1 MQNPIEIKAKTL
13 EEALIQASIALN
25 CPIINL
31 QYEVIQT
38 PSKGFLNI
46 GKKEAIILV
55 GVKESVKEVKEESVK
70 ETNTKEN
77 HQNNI
82 EEKKQKLETETPQ
95 EEIITPKPP
104 KKNLKEESHNGDKLH
119 EIKQELK
126 DLFSHLPYKINKIIT
141 PKPPKKNLKEE
152 SHNGDKLH
160 EIKQE
165 LKDLFSHLPYKI
177 NKVEVSFYEPGVL
190 LINIDG
196 EDSALL
202 IGEKGYRYKAL
213 SYLLFNW
220 IHPTYGYSIRLE
232 ISTFLQNQ
240 EKVMEAQLQSVIM
253 TVHEVGKG
261 QMKAPDGVLTYI
273 ALKKL
278 RKAFPNKYVSIKTNL
293 NDEKYIVINDF
304 NNE

>member
-1 MQNPIEIKAKTL
+1 MQNFIEIKAKTL

-46 GKKEAIILV
+46 GKKEAIILAS
-55 GVKESVKEVKEESVK
+55 VKESVKEVKEESVK
-70 ETNTKEN
+70 ETNTKENHQN

-126 DLFSHLPYKINKIIT
+126 DLFSHLPYKINK
-141 PKPPKKNLKEE
+141 
-152 SHNGDKLH
+152 
-160 EIKQE
+160 
-165 LKDLFSHLPYKI
+165 
-177 NKVEVSFYEPGVL
+177 VEVSLYEPGVL
-190 LINIDG
+190 LIDIDG

-220 IHPTYGYSIRLE
+220 IHPAYGYSIRLE

>member
-46 GKKEAIILV
+46 GKKEAIILA
-55 GVKESVKEVKEESVK
+55 GVKESVKEIQEESVK
-70 ETNTKEN
+70 ETSTKEI
-77 HQNNI
+77 HQST
-82 EEKKQKLETETPQ
+82 EEKKQNSEIETPQ
-95 EEIITPKPP
+95 E
-104 KKNLKEESHNGDKLH
+104 
-119 EIKQELK
+119 
-126 DLFSHLPYKINKIIT
+126 KIIT
-141 PKPPKKNLKEE
+141 PKPSKKNLKEE

-177 NKVEVSFYEPGVL
+177 NKVEVSLYEPGVL
-190 LINIDG
+190 LIDIDG

-220 IHPTYGYSIRLE
+220 IHPAYGYNIRLE

-240 EKVMEAQLQSVIM
+240 EKVMDTQLQNTIM

>member
-1 MQNPIEIKAKTL
+1 MQNFIEIKAKTL

-38 PSKGFLNI
+38 PSKGFLSI
-46 GKKEAIILV
+46 GKKEAIILA
-55 GVKESVKEVKEESVK
+55 GVKESVKETKEESVK
-70 ETNTKEN
+70 ETNTKEI
-77 HQNNI
+77 HQSA
-82 EEKKQKLETETPQ
+82 EEKKQSLETETPQ
-95 EEIITPKPP
+95 EEKITPKPP
-104 KKNLKEESHNGDKLH
+104 KKN
-119 EIKQELK
+119 
-126 DLFSHLPYKINKIIT
+126 P
-141 PKPPKKNLKEE
+141 KEE

-177 NKVEVSFYEPGVL
+177 NKVEVSLYEPGVL
-190 LINIDG
+190 LIDIDG

-220 IHPTYGYSIRLE
+220 IHPAYGYSIRLE

-240 EKVMEAQLQSVIM
+240 EKVMEAQLQSTIM

-278 RKAFPNKYVSIKTNL
+278 RKAFPNKYVFIKTNL

>member
-1 MQNPIEIKAKTL
+1 MQNFIEIKAKTL

-46 GKKEAIILV
+46 GKKEAIILA
-55 GVKESVKEVKEESVK
+55 GVKESVKEIKEESVK
-70 ETNTKEN
+70 ETNTKEI
-77 HQNNI
+77 HQSV
-82 EEKKQKLETETPQ
+82 EEKKQNLEIETPQ
-95 EEIITPKPP
+95 EKIT
-104 KKNLKEESHNGDKLH
+104 
-119 EIKQELK
+119 
-126 DLFSHLPYKINKIIT
+126 T

-177 NKVEVSFYEPGVL
+177 NKVEVSLYEPGVL
-190 LINIDG
+190 LIDIDG

-220 IHPTYGYSIRLE
+220 IHPAYGYNIRLE

-240 EKVMEAQLQSVIM
+240 EKVMDTQLQNTIM

>member
-1 MQNPIEIKAKTL
+1 MQNFIEIKAKTL

-38 PSKGFLNI
+38 PSKGFLSI
-46 GKKEAIILV
+46 GKKEAIILA
-55 GVKESVKEVKEESVK
+55 GVKESVKEVKEVKEESVK
-70 ETNTKEN
+70 ETNTKEI
-77 HQNNI
+77 HQSA
-82 EEKKQKLETETPQ
+82 EEKKQNLEIETPQ

-126 DLFSHLPYKINKIIT
+126 DLFSHLPYKINK
-141 PKPPKKNLKEE
+141 
-152 SHNGDKLH
+152 
-160 EIKQE
+160 
-165 LKDLFSHLPYKI
+165 
-177 NKVEVSFYEPGVL
+177 VEVSLYEPGVL
-190 LINIDG
+190 LIDIDG

-220 IHPTYGYSIRLE
+220 IHPAYGYNIRLE

-240 EKVMEAQLQSVIM
+240 EKVMDTQLQNTIM

-261 QMKAPDGVLTYI
+261 QMKAPDSVLTYI

>member
-1 MQNPIEIKAKTL
+1 MQNFIEIKAKTL

-46 GKKEAIILV
+46 GKKEAIILA
-55 GVKESVKEVKEESVK
+55 GVKESVKEVKEVQEESVK
-70 ETNTKEN
+70 ETNTKET
-77 HQNNI
+77 HQSA
-82 EEKKQKLETETPQ
+82 EEKKQNSETKTPQ
-95 EEIITPKPP
+95 EE
-104 KKNLKEESHNGDKLH
+104 N
-119 EIKQELK
+119 
-126 DLFSHLPYKINKIIT
+126 IT

-177 NKVEVSFYEPGVL
+177 NKVEVSLYEPGVL
-190 LINIDG
+190 LIDIDG

-220 IHPTYGYSIRLE
+220 IHPTYGYNIRLE

-240 EKVMEAQLQSVIM
+240 EKVMDTQLQNTIM

>member
-38 PSKGFLNI
+38 PSKGFLSI
-46 GKKEAIILV
+46 GKKEAIILA

-70 ETNTKEN
+70 ETNTKEI
-77 HQNNI
+77 HQSA
-82 EEKKQKLETETPQ
+82 EEKKQKLETKTPQ
-95 EEIITPKPP
+95 EER
-104 KKNLKEESHNGDKLH
+104 
-119 EIKQELK
+119 
-126 DLFSHLPYKINKIIT
+126 IT

-177 NKVEVSFYEPGVL
+177 NKVEVSLYEPGVL
-190 LINIDG
+190 LIDIDG

>member
-38 PSKGFLNI
+38 PSKGFLSI
-46 GKKEAIILV
+46 GKKEAIILA

-70 ETNTKEN
+70 ETNTKEI
-77 HQNNI
+77 HQSA

-95 EEIITPKPP
+95 EERITPKPS
-104 KKNLKEESHNGDKLH
+104 KKN
-119 EIKQELK
+119 
-126 DLFSHLPYKINKIIT
+126 P
-141 PKPPKKNLKEE
+141 KEE

-177 NKVEVSFYEPGVL
+177 NKVEVSLYEPGVL
-190 LINIDG
+190 LIDIDG

-220 IHPTYGYSIRLE
+220 IHPAYGYSIRLE

-240 EKVMEAQLQSVIM
+240 EKVMDTQLQSTIM

>member
-1 MQNPIEIKAKTL
+1 MQNFIEIKAKTL

-38 PSKGFLNI
+38 PSKGFLSI
-46 GKKEAIILV
+46 GKKEAIILA

-77 HQNNI
+77 HQNHQNNI
-82 EEKKQKLETETPQ
+82 EEKKQSLETETPQ
-95 EEIITPKPP
+95 EEKITPKPP
-104 KKNLKEESHNGDKLH
+104 KKN
-119 EIKQELK
+119 
-126 DLFSHLPYKINKIIT
+126 P
-141 PKPPKKNLKEE
+141 KEE

-177 NKVEVSFYEPGVL
+177 NKVEVSLYEPGVL
-190 LINIDG
+190 LIDIDG

-220 IHPTYGYSIRLE
+220 IHPAYGYSIRLE

-240 EKVMEAQLQSVIM
+240 EKVMDTQLQSTIM

>member
-46 GKKEAIILV
+46 GKKEAIILAS
-55 GVKESVKEVKEESVK
+55 VKESVKEVKKESVK
-70 ETNTKEN
+70 ESVKEVKKESVKEI
-77 HQNNI
+77 HQNA
-82 EEKKQKLETETPQ
+82 EEKQSLGIKTPQ

-104 KKNLKEESHNGDKLH
+104 KK
-119 EIKQELK
+119 
-126 DLFSHLPYKINKIIT
+126 T
-141 PKPPKKNLKEE
+141 LKEE

-177 NKVEVSFYEPGVL
+177 NKVEVSLYEPGVL
-190 LINIDG
+190 LIDIDG

-220 IHPTYGYSIRLE
+220 IHPAYGYSIRLE

-240 EKVMEAQLQSVIM
+240 EKVMEAQLQSTIM

>member
-55 GVKESVKEVKEESVK
+55 GVKEVKEESVK
-70 ETNTKEN
+70 ETNTKENHQN

-95 EEIITPKPP
+95 EEK
-104 KKNLKEESHNGDKLH
+104 
-119 EIKQELK
+119 
-126 DLFSHLPYKINKIIT
+126 IT

-177 NKVEVSFYEPGVL
+177 NKVEVSLYEPGVL

>member
-1 MQNPIEIKAKTL
+1 MQNFIEIKAKTL

-46 GKKEAIILV
+46 GKKEAIILA
-55 GVKESVKEVKEESVK
+55 GVKESVKAVREESVKEESVK
-70 ETNTKEN
+70 ETNTKET
-77 HQNNI
+77 HQSA
-82 EEKKQKLETETPQ
+82 EEKKQNLEIETPQ

-126 DLFSHLPYKINKIIT
+126 DLFSHLPYKINK
-141 PKPPKKNLKEE
+141 
-152 SHNGDKLH
+152 
-160 EIKQE
+160 
-165 LKDLFSHLPYKI
+165 
-177 NKVEVSFYEPGVL
+177 VEVSLYEPGVL
-190 LINIDG
+190 LIDIDG

-213 SYLLFNW
+213 SCLLFNW
-220 IHPTYGYSIRLE
+220 IHPAYGYNIRLE

-240 EKVMEAQLQSVIM
+240 EKVMEAQLQSTIM

>member
-1 MQNPIEIKAKTL
+1 MQNFIEIKAKTL

-46 GKKEAIILV
+46 GKKEAIILA

-70 ETNTKEN
+70 ETNTKEI
-77 HQNNI
+77 HQNA
-82 EEKKQKLETETPQ
+82 EEKKQNSETETPQ

-126 DLFSHLPYKINKIIT
+126 DLFSHLPYKINK
-141 PKPPKKNLKEE
+141 
-152 SHNGDKLH
+152 
-160 EIKQE
+160 
-165 LKDLFSHLPYKI
+165 
-177 NKVEVSFYEPGVL
+177 VEVSLYEPGVL
-190 LINIDG
+190 LIDIDG

-220 IHPTYGYSIRLE
+220 IHPAYGYSIRLE

-240 EKVMEAQLQSVIM
+240 EKVMEVQLQSTIM

>member
-1 MQNPIEIKAKTL
+1 MQNFIEIKAKTL

-46 GKKEAIILV
+46 GKKEAIILAS
-55 GVKESVKEVKEESVK
+55 VKESVKEIQEESVK
-70 ETNTKEN
+70 ETSTKEI
-77 HQNNI
+77 HQSAK
-82 EEKKQKLETETPQ
+82 EKKQNSEIETPQ

-126 DLFSHLPYKINKIIT
+126 DLFSHLPYKINK
-141 PKPPKKNLKEE
+141 
-152 SHNGDKLH
+152 
-160 EIKQE
+160 
-165 LKDLFSHLPYKI
+165 
-177 NKVEVSFYEPGVL
+177 VEVSLYEPGVL
-190 LINIDG
+190 LIDIDG

-220 IHPTYGYSIRLE
+220 IHPAYGYNIRLE

-240 EKVMEAQLQSVIM
+240 EKVMEVQLQSTIM

>member
-46 GKKEAIILV
+46 GKKEAIILAS
-55 GVKESVKEVKEESVK
+55 VKESVKEVKEESVK

-95 EEIITPKPP
+95 EERITPKPP
-104 KKNLKEESHNGDKLH
+104 KKNLKEESHN
-119 EIKQELK
+119 E
-126 DLFSHLPYKINKIIT
+126 
-141 PKPPKKNLKEE
+141 
-152 SHNGDKLH
+152 DKLH

-177 NKVEVSFYEPGVL
+177 NKVEVSLYEPGVL

>member
-1 MQNPIEIKAKTL
+1 MQNFIEIKAKTL
-13 EEALIQASIALN
+13 EEAIIQASIALN

-38 PSKGFLNI
+38 PSKGFLSI
-46 GKKEAIILV
+46 GKKEAIILA

-70 ETNTKEN
+70 ETSTKEI
-77 HQNNI
+77 HQSA

-126 DLFSHLPYKINKIIT
+126 DLFSHLPYKINK
-141 PKPPKKNLKEE
+141 
-152 SHNGDKLH
+152 
-160 EIKQE
+160 
-165 LKDLFSHLPYKI
+165 
-177 NKVEVSFYEPGVL
+177 VEVSLYEPGVL
-190 LINIDG
+190 LIDIDG

-220 IHPTYGYSIRLE
+220 IHPAYGYSIRLE

-240 EKVMEAQLQSVIM
+240 EKVMEARLQSTIM

-278 RKAFPNKYVSIKTNL
+278 RKAFPNKYASIKTNL

>member
-46 GKKEAIILV
+46 GKKEAIILA
-55 GVKESVKEVKEESVK
+55 GVKESVKEVQEESVK
-70 ETNTKEN
+70 EIDTKEN

-104 KKNLKEESHNGDKLH
+104 KKN
-119 EIKQELK
+119 
-126 DLFSHLPYKINKIIT
+126 P
-141 PKPPKKNLKEE
+141 KEE

-177 NKVEVSFYEPGVL
+177 NKVEVSLYEPGVL

-240 EKVMEAQLQSVIM
+240 EKVMEAQLQSTIM

>member
-13 EEALIQASIALN
+13 EEALIQASISLN

-31 QYEVIQT
+31 QYEVIQM

-55 GVKESVKEVKEESVK
+55 GIK
-70 ETNTKEN
+70 ETKENSLKENSAKEN
-77 HQNNI
+77 HQNHI
-82 EEKKQKLETETPQ
+82 EEKKQSETPQ
-95 EEIITPKPP
+95 EEKITPKPP
-104 KKNLKEESHNGDKLH
+104 KKTPKEEPYHEDKLH
-119 EIKQELK
+119 AIKQELK
-126 DLFSHLPYKINKIIT
+126 ELFSHLPYKI
-141 PKPPKKNLKEE
+141 
-152 SHNGDKLH
+152 H
-160 EIKQE
+160 
-165 LKDLFSHLPYKI
+165 
-177 NKVEVSFYEPGVL
+177 KVEVSLYEPGVL
-190 LINIDG
+190 LIDIDG

-220 IHPTYGYSIRLE
+220 IHPAYGYSIRLE

-240 EKVMEAQLQSVIM
+240 EKVMDTQLQSVIM

>member
-38 PSKGFLNI
+38 PSKGFLSI
-46 GKKEAIILV
+46 GKKEAIILA

-82 EEKKQKLETETPQ
+82 EEKKQLETETPQ
-95 EEIITPKPP
+95 EERITPKPP
-104 KKNLKEESHNGDKLH
+104 KKNLKEGSHN
-119 EIKQELK
+119 E
-126 DLFSHLPYKINKIIT
+126 
-141 PKPPKKNLKEE
+141 
-152 SHNGDKLH
+152 DKLH

-190 LINIDG
+190 LIDIDG

-220 IHPTYGYSIRLE
+220 IHPAYGYSIRLE

-293 NDEKYIVINDF
+293 NDEKYIVINDL

>member
-1 MQNPIEIKAKTL
+1 MQNFIKIKAKTL

-46 GKKEAIILV
+46 GKKEAIILA

-70 ETNTKEN
+70 ETNTKEI
-77 HQNNI
+77 HQNA
-82 EEKKQKLETETPQ
+82 EEKKQNLETETPQ
-95 EEIITPKPP
+95 EERITPKPP
-104 KKNLKEESHNGDKLH
+104 KKTPKEESHSGDKLN
-119 EIKQELK
+119 EITK
-126 DLFSHLPYKINKIIT
+126 
-141 PKPPKKNLKEE
+141 
-152 SHNGDKLH
+152 
-160 EIKQE
+160 E

-177 NKVEVSFYEPGVL
+177 NKVEVSLYEPGVL
-190 LINIDG
+190 LIDIDG

-220 IHPTYGYSIRLE
+220 IHPAYGYNIRLE

-240 EKVMEAQLQSVIM
+240 EKVMEAQLQSTIM

-304 NNE
+304 NHNE

>member
-1 MQNPIEIKAKTL
+1 MQNFIEIKAKTL

-55 GVKESVKEVKEESVK
+55 GVKESVKEIQQEESVK
-70 ETNTKEN
+70 ETNTKEI
-77 HQNNI
+77 HQSA
-82 EEKKQKLETETPQ
+82 EEKKQNLKIETPQ
-95 EEIITPKPP
+95 GEITTPKPP

-119 EIKQELK
+119 EIE
-126 DLFSHLPYKINKIIT
+126 
-141 PKPPKKNLKEE
+141 
-152 SHNGDKLH
+152 
-160 EIKQE
+160 QE

-177 NKVEVSFYEPGVL
+177 NKVEVSLYEPGVL
-190 LINIDG
+190 LIDIDG

-220 IHPTYGYSIRLE
+220 IHPAYGYNIRLE

-240 EKVMEAQLQSVIM
+240 EKVMEAQLQSTIM

>member
-1 MQNPIEIKAKTL
+1 MQNFIEIKAKTL

-46 GKKEAIILV
+46 GKKEAIILAS
-55 GVKESVKEVKEESVK
+55 VKESVKEIQEESVK
-70 ETNTKEN
+70 ETNTKEI
-77 HQNNI
+77 HQSA
-82 EEKKQKLETETPQ
+82 EEKKQNSEEKKQNSEIETPQ
-95 EEIITPKPP
+95 EKITTPKPP
-104 KKNLKEESHNGDKLH
+104 KKNLKEESHN
-119 EIKQELK
+119 E
-126 DLFSHLPYKINKIIT
+126 
-141 PKPPKKNLKEE
+141 
-152 SHNGDKLH
+152 DKLH

-177 NKVEVSFYEPGVL
+177 NKVEVSLYEPGVL
-190 LINIDG
+190 LIDIDG
-196 EDSALL
+196 KDSALL

-220 IHPTYGYSIRLE
+220 IHPAYGYNIRLE

-240 EKVMEAQLQSVIM
+240 EKVMDTQLQNTIM

-304 NNE
+304 NHE

>member
-31 QYEVIQT
+31 QYEVVQT
-38 PSKGFLNI
+38 PSKGFLSI

-55 GVKESVKEVKEESVK
+55 GVKESVKESVKEVQEESVK
-70 ETNTKEN
+70 ETNTKEI
-77 HQNNI
+77 HQSA
-82 EEKKQKLETETPQ
+82 EEKKQNLEIETPQ

-126 DLFSHLPYKINKIIT
+126 DLFSHLPYKINK
-141 PKPPKKNLKEE
+141 
-152 SHNGDKLH
+152 
-160 EIKQE
+160 
-165 LKDLFSHLPYKI
+165 
-177 NKVEVSFYEPGVL
+177 VEVSLYEPGVL
-190 LINIDG
+190 LIDIDG

-220 IHPTYGYSIRLE
+220 IHPAYGYNIRLE

-240 EKVMEAQLQSVIM
+240 EKVMDTQLQSTIM

-304 NNE
+304 HHNE

>member
-46 GKKEAIILV
+46 GKKEAIILA
-55 GVKESVKEVKEESVK
+55 GVKESVKEIQEESVK
-70 ETNTKEN
+70 ETNTKEI
-77 HQNNI
+77 HQSV
-82 EEKKQKLETETPQ
+82 EEKKQNLEIETPQ
-95 EEIITPKPP
+95 EEIT
-104 KKNLKEESHNGDKLH
+104 
-119 EIKQELK
+119 
-126 DLFSHLPYKINKIIT
+126 T

-177 NKVEVSFYEPGVL
+177 NKVEVSLYEPGVL
-190 LINIDG
+190 LIDIDG

-220 IHPTYGYSIRLE
+220 IHPAYGYNIRLE

-240 EKVMEAQLQSVIM
+240 EKVMEAQLQSTIM

>member
-1 MQNPIEIKAKTL
+1 MQNFIEIKAKTL

-46 GKKEAIILV
+46 GKKEAIILA
-55 GVKESVKEVKEESVK
+55 GVKESAKEVKEESVK
-70 ETNTKEN
+70 EESAKEI
-77 HQNNI
+77 HQSA
-82 EEKKQKLETETPQ
+82 EEKKQNLEIKTPQ
-95 EEIITPKPP
+95 EEIITPKPS
-104 KKNLKEESHNGDKLH
+104 KKNLKEESHH
-119 EIKQELK
+119 
-126 DLFSHLPYKINKIIT
+126 
-141 PKPPKKNLKEE
+141 
-152 SHNGDKLH
+152 GDKLH

-177 NKVEVSFYEPGVL
+177 NKVEVSLYEPGVL
-190 LINIDG
+190 LIDIDG

-220 IHPTYGYSIRLE
+220 IHPAYGYNIRLE

-240 EKVMEAQLQSVIM
+240 EKVMDTQLQSTIM

>member
-38 PSKGFLNI
+38 PSKGFLSI
-46 GKKEAIILV
+46 GKKEAIILAS
-55 GVKESVKEVKEESVK
+55 VKESVKEVKEESVK
-70 ETNTKEN
+70 ETNTKEI

-95 EEIITPKPP
+95 EERITPKPP
-104 KKNLKEESHNGDKLH
+104 KKNLKEESHN
-119 EIKQELK
+119 E
-126 DLFSHLPYKINKIIT
+126 
-141 PKPPKKNLKEE
+141 
-152 SHNGDKLH
+152 DKLH

-177 NKVEVSFYEPGVL
+177 NKVEVSLYEPGVL

-220 IHPTYGYSIRLE
+220 IHPAYGYSIRLE

-240 EKVMEAQLQSVIM
+240 EKVMDTQLQNVIM

>member
-1 MQNPIEIKAKTL
+1 MQNFIKIKAKTL

-38 PSKGFLNI
+38 PSKGFLSI
-46 GKKEAIILV
+46 GKKEAIILA
-55 GVKESVKEVKEESVK
+55 GVKESVKEVQEEGVKKTEIQEIKEETPS
-70 ETNTKEN
+70 T
-77 HQNNI
+77 
-82 EEKKQKLETETPQ
+82 EKHLEPK
-95 EEIITPKPP
+95 TPKTKKTYP
-104 KKNLKEESHNGDKLH
+104 KKELSDEDKLN
-119 EIKQELK
+119 EITK
-126 DLFSHLPYKINKIIT
+126 
-141 PKPPKKNLKEE
+141 
-152 SHNGDKLH
+152 
-160 EIKQE
+160 E

-177 NKVEVSFYEPGVL
+177 NKVEVSLYEPGVL
-190 LINIDG
+190 LIDIDG

-220 IHPTYGYSIRLE
+220 IHPAYGYNIRLE

-240 EKVMEAQLQSVIM
+240 EKVMEVQLQSTIM

-278 RKAFPNKYVSIKTNL
+278 RKAFPNKHVSIKTNL

-304 NNE
+304 NHNE

>member
-1 MQNPIEIKAKTL
+1 MQNFIEIKAKTL

-46 GKKEAIILV
+46 GKKEAIILA

-70 ETNTKEN
+70 EVKEESVKETHTKEI
-77 HQNNI
+77 HQSAG
-82 EEKKQKLETETPQ
+82 EKKQKLETETPQ
-95 EEIITPKPP
+95 EEIITPKP
-104 KKNLKEESHNGDKLH
+104 S
-119 EIKQELK
+119 
-126 DLFSHLPYKINKIIT
+126 
-141 PKPPKKNLKEE
+141 KKNLKEE

-177 NKVEVSFYEPGVL
+177 NKVEVSLYEPGVL
-190 LINIDG
+190 LIDIDG

-220 IHPTYGYSIRLE
+220 IHPAYGYNIRLE

-240 EKVMEAQLQSVIM
+240 EKIMDTQLQSIIM

-261 QMKAPDGVLTYI
+261 QMKAPGVLTYI

>member
-38 PSKGFLNI
+38 PSKGFLSI
-46 GKKEAIILV
+46 GKKEAIILA

-70 ETNTKEN
+70 ETNTKEI
-77 HQNNI
+77 HQST

-104 KKNLKEESHNGDKLH
+104 KKNPKEESH
-119 EIKQELK
+119 
-126 DLFSHLPYKINKIIT
+126 S
-141 PKPPKKNLKEE
+141 
-152 SHNGDKLH
+152 GDKLH

-177 NKVEVSFYEPGVL
+177 NKVEVSLYEPGVL
-190 LINIDG
+190 LIDIDG

-220 IHPTYGYSIRLE
+220 IHPAYGYNIRLE

-240 EKVMEAQLQSVIM
+240 EKVMEAQLQSTIM

>member
-1 MQNPIEIKAKTL
+1 MQNLIEIKAKTL

-38 PSKGFLNI
+38 PSKGFLSI
-46 GKKEAIILV
+46 GKKEAIILA
-55 GVKESVKEVKEESVK
+55 GVKESVKETKEESVK

-95 EEIITPKPP
+95 EEK
-104 KKNLKEESHNGDKLH
+104 
-119 EIKQELK
+119 
-126 DLFSHLPYKINKIIT
+126 IT

-177 NKVEVSFYEPGVL
+177 NKVEVSLYEPGVL

-220 IHPTYGYSIRLE
+220 IHPAYGYSIRLE

-293 NDEKYIVINDF
+293 NDEKHIVINDF

>member
-46 GKKEAIILV
+46 GKKEAIILA
-55 GVKESVKEVKEESVK
+55 GVKESVKEVKEVQEESVK
-70 ETNTKEN
+70 ETNTKEI
-77 HQNNI
+77 HQSA
-82 EEKKQKLETETPQ
+82 EEKKQNLETKTPQ
-95 EEIITPKPP
+95 EEIT
-104 KKNLKEESHNGDKLH
+104 
-119 EIKQELK
+119 
-126 DLFSHLPYKINKIIT
+126 T

-177 NKVEVSFYEPGVL
+177 NKVEVSLYEPGVL
-190 LINIDG
+190 LIDIDG

-220 IHPTYGYSIRLE
+220 IHPAYGYNIRLE

-240 EKVMEAQLQSVIM
+240 EKVMDAQLQNTIM

-304 NNE
+304 NHNE

>member
-1 MQNPIEIKAKTL
+1 MQNFIEIKAKTL

-38 PSKGFLNI
+38 PSKGFLSI
-46 GKKEAIILV
+46 GKKEAIILA

-70 ETNTKEN
+70 ETNTKENHQN

-126 DLFSHLPYKINKIIT
+126 
-141 PKPPKKNLKEE
+141 E
-152 SHNGDKLH
+152 
-160 EIKQE
+160 
-165 LKDLFSHLPYKI
+165 LFSHLPYKI

-190 LINIDG
+190 LIDIDG

-220 IHPTYGYSIRLE
+220 IHPAYGYSIRLE

>member
-1 MQNPIEIKAKTL
+1 MQNFIEIKAKTL
-13 EEALIQASIALN
+13 EEALIQASITLN

-38 PSKGFLNI
+38 PSKGFLSI

-55 GVKESVKEVKEESVK
+55 GVKESK
-70 ETNTKEN
+70 ETSPKEITENSPKEITENSPQKTNLQEADIQKTNQNTKE
-77 HQNNI
+77 
-82 EEKKQKLETETPQ
+82 QKPISEPKVPKTPS
-95 EEIITPKPP
+95 KPP
-104 KKNLKEESHNGDKLH
+104 KTPPKKELSDEEKLN
-119 EIKQELK
+119 EITKELK
-126 DLFSHLPYKINKIIT
+126 DLFSHLPYKI
-141 PKPPKKNLKEE
+141 
-152 SHNGDKLH
+152 H
-160 EIKQE
+160 
-165 LKDLFSHLPYKI
+165 
-177 NKVEVSFYEPGVL
+177 KVEVSFYEPGVL
-190 LINIDG
+190 LIDIDG

-220 IHPTYGYSIRLE
+220 IHPTYGYNIRLE

-240 EKVMEAQLQSVIM
+240 EKVMEVQLQSVIM

-293 NDEKYIVINDF
+293 NDEKCIVINDF
-304 NNE
+304 HHE

>member
-1 MQNPIEIKAKTL
+1 MQNFIEIKAKTL

-46 GKKEAIILV
+46 GKKEAIILA
-55 GVKESVKEVKEESVK
+55 GVKESVKEVQEESVK
-70 ETNTKEN
+70 ETNTKEI
-77 HQNNI
+77 HQSA
-82 EEKKQKLETETPQ
+82 EEKKQKLEIETPQ
-95 EEIITPKPP
+95 EEIT
-104 KKNLKEESHNGDKLH
+104 
-119 EIKQELK
+119 
-126 DLFSHLPYKINKIIT
+126 T

-190 LINIDG
+190 LIDIDG

-220 IHPTYGYSIRLE
+220 IHPAYGYNIRLE

-240 EKVMEAQLQSVIM
+240 EKVMDTQLQSTIM

>member
-1 MQNPIEIKAKTL
+1 MQNFIEIKAKTL

-38 PSKGFLNI
+38 PSKGFLSI
-46 GKKEAIILV
+46 GKKEAIILA
-55 GVKESVKEVKEESVK
+55 GVKESVKEIKEESVK
-70 ETNTKEN
+70 ETNTKET
-77 HQNNI
+77 HQSA
-82 EEKKQKLETETPQ
+82 EEKKQNLEIETPQ

-104 KKNLKEESHNGDKLH
+104 QKNPKEESHR
-119 EIKQELK
+119 
-126 DLFSHLPYKINKIIT
+126 
-141 PKPPKKNLKEE
+141 E

-177 NKVEVSFYEPGVL
+177 NKVEVSLYEPGVL
-190 LINIDG
+190 LIDIDG

-220 IHPTYGYSIRLE
+220 IHPAYGYNIRLE

-240 EKVMEAQLQSVIM
+240 EKVMEAQLQSTIM

>member
-38 PSKGFLNI
+38 PSKGFLSI
-46 GKKEAIILV
+46 GKKEAIILA

-70 ETNTKEN
+70 ETNTKEI
-77 HQNNI
+77 HQNA
-82 EEKKQKLETETPQ
+82 EEKKQNLETETPQ
-95 EEIITPKPP
+95 EER
-104 KKNLKEESHNGDKLH
+104 
-119 EIKQELK
+119 
-126 DLFSHLPYKINKIIT
+126 IT

-177 NKVEVSFYEPGVL
+177 NKVEVSLYEPGVL
-190 LINIDG
+190 LIDIDG

>member
-46 GKKEAIILV
+46 GKKEAIILAS
-55 GVKESVKEVKEESVK
+55 VKESVKEVKEESVK

-77 HQNNI
+77 HQNNT
-82 EEKKQKLETETPQ
+82 EEKKQLETETPQ
-95 EEIITPKPP
+95 EER
-104 KKNLKEESHNGDKLH
+104 
-119 EIKQELK
+119 
-126 DLFSHLPYKINKIIT
+126 IT

-177 NKVEVSFYEPGVL
+177 NKVEVSLYEPGVL
-190 LINIDG
+190 LIDIDG

-240 EKVMEAQLQSVIM
+240 EKVMETQLQSVIM

>member
-46 GKKEAIILV
+46 GKKEAIILAS
-55 GVKESVKEVKEESVK
+55 VKESVKEVKEESVK
-70 ETNTKEN
+70 EI
-77 HQNNI
+77 HQSA
-82 EEKKQKLETETPQ
+82 EEKQNLGIETPQ
-95 EEIITPKPP
+95 EERITPKPP
-104 KKNLKEESHNGDKLH
+104 KKNPKEESHGEDKLH
-119 EIKQELK
+119 AIKQELK
-126 DLFSHLPYKINKIIT
+126 
-141 PKPPKKNLKEE
+141 E
-152 SHNGDKLH
+152 
-160 EIKQE
+160 
-165 LKDLFSHLPYKI
+165 LFSHLPYKI
-177 NKVEVSFYEPGVL
+177 NKVEVSLYEPGVL

-220 IHPTYGYSIRLE
+220 IHPTYGYNIRLE

-253 TVHEVGKG
+253 TVREVGKG

>member
-25 CPIINL
+25 CPTINL
-31 QYEVIQT
+31 QYEVVQT

-46 GKKEAIILV
+46 GKKEAIILA

-70 ETNTKEN
+70 EI
-77 HQNNI
+77 HQSA
-82 EEKKQKLETETPQ
+82 EEKKQNLETETPQ
-95 EEIITPKPP
+95 EERITPKPP
-104 KKNLKEESHNGDKLH
+104 KKN
-119 EIKQELK
+119 
-126 DLFSHLPYKINKIIT
+126 P
-141 PKPPKKNLKEE
+141 KEE

-177 NKVEVSFYEPGVL
+177 NKVEVSLYEPGVL
-190 LINIDG
+190 LIDIDG

-220 IHPTYGYSIRLE
+220 IHHAYGYNIRLE

-240 EKVMEAQLQSVIM
+240 EKVMDTQLQSTIM